1 MVQVV
6 LPNDANPLGFIL
18 GGTVMHLIDIA
29 GAIACH
35 RHTRSLL
42 VTAAVDG
49 LQFLHPIK
57 VGDLIILKA
66 MVTAVWSTSLE
77 VEVEV
82 FSEETLTGVRR
93 MTSRAYLTFVAVDR
107 DGQRLP
113 IPGLIVE
120 TEEEKRRVREADVRR
135 AQRLE
140 AKKVLEARMLT
151 RSREHVSTSARG
163 RVSCA
168 FPAPPRSAED
178 RSSRDTCSGIGD
190 RRYRPP
196 GTRGAR
202 WERAD

>member
-66 MVTAVWSTSLE
+66 HVTAAWSTSLE

-82 FSEETLTGVRR
+82 FSEEILTGERR
-93 MTSRAYLTFVAVDR
+93 MTSRAYLTFVAIDR
-107 DGQRLP
+107 EGRRLG
-113 IPGLIVE
+113 IPPLLLE
-120 TEEEKRRVREADVRR
+120 SEDEKRRAAEADLRR
-135 AQRLE
+135 AARLE
-140 AKKVLEARMLT
+140 ARKALEAR
-151 RSREHVSTSARG
+151 
-163 RVSCA
+163 
-168 FPAPPRSAED
+168 
-178 RSSRDTCSGIGD
+178 
-190 RRYRPP
+190 
-196 GTRGAR
+196 
-202 WERAD
+202 

>member
-6 LPNDANPLGFIL
+6 LPNDANPLGYIL

-57 VGDLIILKA
+57 VGDLIILRA
-66 MVTAVWSTSLE
+66 TVTAVWSTSLE

-93 MTSRAYLTFVAVDR
+93 MTSRAFLTFVATDR
-107 DGQRLP
+107 EGHRAQ
-113 IPGLIVE
+113 IPGLILE
-120 TEEEKRRVREADVRR
+120 TEEEKQRAIEADARR
-135 AQRLE
+135 AERLRARKE
-140 AKKVLEARMLT
+140 LEAR
-151 RSREHVSTSARG
+151 
-163 RVSCA
+163 
-168 FPAPPRSAED
+168 
-178 RSSRDTCSGIGD
+178 I
-190 RRYRPP
+190 
-196 GTRGAR
+196 
-202 WERAD
+202 

>member
-57 VGDLIILKA
+57 VGDLIILKSR
-66 MVTAVWSTSLE
+66 VTAAWRTSLE

-82 FSEETLTGVRR
+82 FSEEILTGVRL
-93 MTSRAYLTFVAVDR
+93 MTSRAYLTFVAIDR
-107 DGQRLP
+107 DGARIPVPGVILETDDEQR
-113 IPGLIVE
+113 
-120 TEEEKRRVREADVRR
+120 RAAEANVRR
-135 AQRLE
+135 AERLD
-140 AKKVLEARMLT
+140 ART
-151 RSREHVSTSARG
+151 VQQ
-163 RVSCA
+163 
-168 FPAPPRSAED
+168 
-178 RSSRDTCSGIGD
+178 
-190 RRYRPP
+190 
-196 GTRGAR
+196 TRGVDA
-202 WERAD
+202 

>member
-57 VGDLIILKA
+57 VGDLIILRSC
-66 MVTAVWSTSLE
+66 VTAAWSTSLE

-82 FSEETLTGVRR
+82 FSEEILTGVRR
-93 MTSRAYLTFVAVDR
+93 MTSRAYLTFVATDLE
-107 DGQRLP
+107 GQRTR
-113 IPGLIVE
+113 IPGLILE
-120 TEEEKRRVREADVRR
+120 TEEEQRRAAEAHVRR
-135 AQRLE
+135 AERLK
-140 AKKVLEARMLT
+140 AKTLLE
-151 RSREHVSTSARG
+151 
-163 RVSCA
+163 
-168 FPAPPRSAED
+168 
-178 RSSRDTCSGIGD
+178 
-190 RRYRPP
+190 
-196 GTRGAR
+196 
-202 WERAD
+202 ERLPK

>member
-57 VGDLIILKA
+57 VGDLIILKSC
-66 MVTAVWSTSLE
+66 VTAAWQTSLE
-77 VEVEV
+77 AEVEV

-93 MTSRAYLTFVAVDR
+93 MTSRAYLTFVAIDR
-107 DGQRLP
+107 DGRRLP
-113 IPGLIVE
+113 IPGVLLE
-120 TEEEKRRVREADVRR
+120 TEDERRR
-135 AQRLE
+135 AAEAEQRRAERLKARRALE
-140 AKKVLEARMLT
+140 
-151 RSREHVSTSARG
+151 SR
-163 RVSCA
+163 
-168 FPAPPRSAED
+168 
-178 RSSRDTCSGIGD
+178 
-190 RRYRPP
+190 
-196 GTRGAR
+196 
-202 WERAD
+202 

>member
-1 MVQVV
+1 MPQQLIAAKRAAESATEMVQVV
-6 LPNDANPLGFIL
+6 LPNDANPLGYIL

-66 MVTAVWSTSLE
+66 RVTAAWSTSLE

-93 MTSRAYLTFVAVDR
+93 MTSRAYLTFVAIDR
-107 DGQRLP
+107 DNRRIAIPPLVLETDDEKQRAAQAN
-113 IPGLIVE
+113 E
-120 TEEEKRRVREADVRR
+120 RRGA
-135 AQRLE
+135 RLTARKE
-140 AKKVLEARMLT
+140 LEAR
-151 RSREHVSTSARG
+151 SA
-163 RVSCA
+163 
-168 FPAPPRSAED
+168 
-178 RSSRDTCSGIGD
+178 
-190 RRYRPP
+190 
-196 GTRGAR
+196 
-202 WERAD
+202 

>member
-66 MVTAVWSTSLE
+66 HVTCVFTTSLE
-77 VEVEV
+77 VQVDV
-82 FSEETLTGVRR
+82 FSEETLTGKRQL
-93 MTSRAYLTFVAVDR
+93 TSRAFLTFVAIDR
-107 DGQRLP
+107 NGVRVKIAPL
-113 IPGLIVE
+113 LVE
-120 TEEEKRRVREADVRR
+120 TDDEKTVCEQAQARR
-135 AQRLE
+135 AQRL
-140 AKKVLEARMLT
+140 ARKA
-151 RSREHVSTSARG
+151 ESTK
-163 RVSCA
+163 
-168 FPAPPRSAED
+168 
-178 RSSRDTCSGIGD
+178 
-190 RRYRPP
+190 
-196 GTRGAR
+196 
-202 WERAD
+202 